1 MASSRF
7 EIRKQKI
14 LEQIN
19 VPDGE
24 YHDLSPK
31 GSIDAPIREL
41 ISEINDIDGIV
52 TTSSCSGRISVFLE
66 GRKADI
72 EYTKS
77 GEEGEESRAGPGGKG
92 GGGTWLFISH
102 DSVEVSDVA
111 ASQDFLSKFGL
122 EEAAPDATKAI
133 DVQRRFIHLKFE
145 PMILH
150 ILSASIYHAQK
161 LLNAGMGAGFRES
174 GAVSLGSSKSG
185 EANPVVAIR
194 STGYSFDSII
204 GYQDDE
210 DRNISLIDEGHLRTL
225 VCIANERFK
234 INLERI
240 ARFRTQLLDSYQP
253 ALKSGPSDSNWE
265 DADVRKHRK
274 RAEGLA
280 RQQALQAAKSERN
293 IVSGDESLDVNVS
306 GGMF

>member
-1 MASSRF
+1 
-7 EIRKQKI
+7 
-14 LEQIN
+14 
-19 VPDGE
+19 
-24 YHDLSPK
+24 
-31 GSIDAPIREL
+31 
-41 ISEINDIDGIV
+41 
-52 TTSSCSGRISVFLE
+52 
-66 GRKADI
+66 
-72 EYTKS
+72 
-77 GEEGEESRAGPGGKG
+77 
-92 GGGTWLFISH
+92 
-102 DSVEVSDVA
+102 
-111 ASQDFLSKFGL
+111 
-122 EEAAPDATKAI
+122 
-133 DVQRRFIHLKFE
+133 
-145 PMILH
+145 
-150 ILSASIYHAQK
+150 
-161 LLNAGMGAGFRES
+161 MGAGFRES

-210 DRNISLIDEGHLRTL
+210 GRNISLVDEGHLITL

-253 ALKSGPSDSNWE
+253 ALISGPSDSNWE

-280 RQQALQAAKSERN
+280 RQQALQALQAAKSERN
-293 IVSGDESLDVNVS
+293 IVSEDESLDVNVS